1 MLNEILEMVITAG
14 ITAGVAWTLVTVS
27 TTNELSLVYVE
38 IVKKLVGVPT
48 NPTLLKPL
56 TI

>member
-1 MLNEILEMVITAG
+1 VLNEILEMVITAG